1 MAKFKIDAYKWDT
14 KEKKII
20 YYDSTFST
28 LTWEDGTSIIS
39 TKEVKS
45 KNIIQSKI
53 SEGKRNLKII
63 KIQLGLSCNFECEY
77 CNQRFVPHAD
87 ETNPDDVQEF
97 VDNMSNWYKG
107 DGKVHFE
114 FWGGEPFVYW
124 KTMKP
129 LAEKLKAKYPNSIM
143 SVITNGSLL
152 DKEKNDWLENLNFSV
167 AISHDGPGQ
176 HVRGPNPLDDENS
189 KESILDLYKRLS
201 PKGQISFNSMI
212 NVKNQSREK
221 IQNYFTDFIKNNVSE
236 EYLKYLRIGEGGFVD
251 AYDEG
256 GFENSLKN
264 TEETMQYR
272 TLAYNELR
280 NRKTDLFT
288 IHGIKITEFIKSL
301 ENGKRIEEIT
311 QKCGMDDEDKIAVDL
326 NGNVLT
332 CQNVSAV
339 SKNPSGISHHIGY
352 VNDLDSV
359 RINPATHWSD
369 RAECPKCPVIHLCQG
384 ACLFL
389 TGNLWETS
397 CNNAFSDN
405 IIILMHVIE
414 MLSGY
419 IPVYIEGDQRED
431 RKDVLWWING
441 KPKDEIKTKKVIPI
455 NIIH

>member
-20 YYDSTFST
+20 YYDSSLST
-28 LTWEDGTSIIS
+28 LTWEDGTSIIN
-39 TKEVKS
+39 VKKTEP
-45 KNIIQSKI
+45 KNIELSKI
-53 SEGKRNLKII
+53 AEGKRNLSLI
-63 KIQLGLSCNFECEY
+63 KIQMGLSCNFSCEY
-77 CNQRFVPHAD
+77 CSQRFVPHSD
-87 ETNPDDVQEF
+87 ETNPDDVQNF

-107 DGKVHFE
+107 DGTMHFE

-129 LAEKLKAKYPNSIM
+129 LAEKLKEKYPQSTM

-152 DKEKNDWLENLNFSV
+152 DIEKNDWLEKLNFSV

-189 KESILDLYKRLS
+189 KNAILDLFKRLA
-201 PKGQISFNSMI
+201 PINKLSFSSMVNS
-212 NVKNQSREK
+212 KNQSREK
-221 IQNYFTDFIKNNVSE
+221 IQNYFIDLIQTNLGVD
-236 EYLKYLRIGEGGFVD
+236 YLKDLHIGEGGFVD

-264 TEETMQYR
+264 IDEIVQYR
-272 TLAYNELR
+272 TLAFNELR
-280 NRKTDLFT
+280 GGKTNFFEIYKL
-288 IHGIKITEFIKSL
+288 KISNFIKWL
-301 ENGKRIEEIT
+301 ENGKKIEEIT
-311 QKCGMDDEDKIAVDL
+311 QKCGMDQENNIAVDL

-339 SKNPSGISHHIGY
+339 SKNPAGISHHIGH
-352 VNDLDSV
+352 VNDLNSV
-359 RINPATHWSD
+359 KIATATHWSN
-369 RAECPKCPVIHLCQG
+369 RNECPKCPVIHLCQG
-384 ACLFL
+384 SCLFL
-389 TGNLWETS
+389 TGNLWEIS
-397 CNNAFSDN
+397 CDNAFSDN
-405 IIILMHVIE
+405 IIIFMYIIE

-441 KPKDEIKTKKVIPI
+441 KPKEQNKAKKVIPI
-455 NIIH
+455 NIIN